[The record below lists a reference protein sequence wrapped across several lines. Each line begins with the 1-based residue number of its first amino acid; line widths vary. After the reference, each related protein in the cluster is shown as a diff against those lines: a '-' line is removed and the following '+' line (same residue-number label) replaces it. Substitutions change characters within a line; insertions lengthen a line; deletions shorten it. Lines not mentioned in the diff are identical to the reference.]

1 MGKKSKLFKSG
12 LPRTFIKNQKKIIK
26 YNPAQITDK
35 SNLNNIIVKK
45 NHNDSM
51 SLSSNSS
58 FDGKNLPKKFM
69 NKTVNYD
76 MDILKK
82 TNESLGLSQK
92 DIENIL
98 KFPMRNRRPVYN
110 LKLTRR
116 QKKSLLRKEKEK
128 HMKKIEENTKLNISL
143 NNNLSSILDINKTG
157 IKKDKKKN
165 KFDFNDFDNAFKHIE
180 NEENNKINK
189 NNNYSNKNK
198 KNIINDAEKNINNF
212 LNEKNNFEDIR
223 LKIKKNQQIAEY
235 NKKIKEEYDKNYN
248 FLNIK

>member
-76 MDILKK
+76 IDILKK

-143 NNNLSSILDINKTG
+143 NNNLSSILDINKTV

>member
-98 KFPMRNRRPVYN
+98 NFPMRNRRPVYN

-143 NNNLSSILDINKTG
+143 NNNLSSILDINKTV